1 MSYFPPPS
9 DAERRLHNDLIAL
22 LVILCILAAL
32 VAVDRWI
39 APPGCAPGM
48 MEVTG
53 RAGWYPVR
61 LCVPSASPASVAP

>member
-1 MSYFPPPS
+1 MTPYLTPAQRDF
-9 DAERRLHNDLIAL
+9 RVNLIVTL
-22 LVILCILAAL
+22 IMVCVIAAL
-32 VAVDRWI
+32 VAVNRWI

-61 LCVPSASPASVAP
+61 LCVPNPSPAPVAP